1 MLFSHHLRP
10 LTSLAAKAQAS
21 TSQAT
26 LRRTFA
32 STTAMSIPTVQ
43 KAILQ
48 ADILFPDVTLITD
61 HPVPTPKPSSTEHLI
76 RVHTTAITN
85 GELLWEKNFPLPADL
100 KAGKINVPC
109 NDVAGTVVT
118 APESSPFPPG
128 TEVYAR
134 SYFGRTGCAREYSIL
149 LTEEM
154 AKRPQR
160 LTWAESAT
168 VPMSAETA
176 WQALFVQAGLEPKAG
191 SAKGKRIFV
200 TAASGAAGTWIVQLS
215 KWIGAEVIGTCGPDS
230 VEWLKSLK
238 ADTVLDYTKT
248 NVKEWASIEENKV
261 DLAIDCFGG
270 KSLEDAW
277 WVVKD
282 GATLISIFQPPE
294 QKRPAGVEGNITNF
308 FFIMETRGDHL
319 QKVTDLIESGFGK
332 TALDSSFPFDQF
344 QEAFAKMKS
353 GKAKGKV
360 VIDLGVN

>member
-10 LTSLAAKAQAS
+10 FSSLIVKAQVSAPQ
-21 TSQAT
+21 TT

-32 STTAMSIPTVQ
+32 STTAMSIPTFQ
-43 KAILQ
+43 KAVLQ
-48 ADILFPDVTLITD
+48 PDVQSTDVILITD
-61 HPVPTPKPSSTEHLI
+61 HPVPTAKPSTEEHLI

-85 GELLWEKNFPLPADL
+85 GELLWEKNFPLPDDV
-100 KAGKINVPC
+100 KAGKIMVPC
-109 NDVAGTVVT
+109 NDVAGTIVT

-128 TEVYAR
+128 TEIYAR
-134 SYFGRTGCAREYSIL
+134 SNFARTGCAREYSIL
-149 LTEEM
+149 ETKEM

-176 WQALFVQAGLEPKAG
+176 WQALFVKAGFEPKAD

-200 TAASGAAGTWIVQLS
+200 TASSGAVGTWIVQLA
-215 KWIGAEVIGTCGPDS
+215 KWIGAHVTGTCGPDS
-230 VEWLKSLK
+230 VEWVKSLK

-248 NVKEWASIEENKV
+248 NIKEWASEGANKV
-261 DLAIDCFGG
+261 DLAIDCIGG

-294 QKRPAGVEGNITNF
+294 QKKPTGIDGDIDNF
-308 FFIMETRGDHL
+308 FFIMESRGDQL
-319 QKVTDLIESGFGK
+319 QKITELIDSGFGK
-332 TALDSSFPFDQF
+332 PALDSSFPIDQF
-344 QEAFAKMKS
+344 QGAFAKLKS

-360 VIDLGVN
+360 VIDLGVE

>member
-10 LTSLAAKAQAS
+10 FTSLA
-21 TSQAT
+21 T
-26 LRRTFA
+26 LQRNFA
-32 STTAMSIPTVQ
+32 STAAMAIPKVQ
-43 KAILQ
+43 KAIVQ
-48 ADILFPDVTLITD
+48 PDVQSTDVTLITD
-61 HPVPTPKPSSTEHLI
+61 HPVPTAKPSSTEHLI

-85 GELLWEKNFPLPADL
+85 GELLWEKNFPIAPELRAL
-100 KAGKINVPC
+100 KTMVPC
-109 NDVAGTVVT
+109 NDVAGTVIT
-118 APESSPFPPG
+118 APESSPFQPG

-134 SYFGRTGCAREYSIL
+134 SNYGRTGCAREYSIL

-191 SAKGKRIFV
+191 SAKGKRIFI
-200 TAASGAAGTWIVQLS
+200 TAASGAVGTWLVQLS
-215 KWIGAEVIGTCGPDS
+215 KWIGAEVIGTCGTDT
-230 VEWLKSLK
+230 VEWVKSLK
-238 ADTVLDYTKT
+238 ADTVLDYKTT
-248 NVKEWASIEENKV
+248 NVKEWASVEGNKV

-294 QKRPAGVEGNITNF
+294 QKKPAGIEGKINNF
-308 FFIMETRGDHL
+308 FFIMESKGDQL
-319 QKVTDLIESGFGK
+319 QKVTELIESGFGK
-332 TALDSSFPFDQF
+332 PALDSSFPIDQY
-344 QEAFAKMKS
+344 QEAFAKLKS

-360 VIDLGVN
+360 VLDLGVN

>member
-10 LTSLAAKAQAS
+10 FTSLVAQAQAS
-21 TSQAT
+21 APQAT

-32 STTAMSIPTVQ
+32 STAAMTIPRVQ
-43 KAILQ
+43 KAVFQ
-48 ADILFPDVTLITD
+48 PDIQSTDVVLITD
-61 HPVPTPKPSSTEHLI
+61 HPVPTARPSSTEHLI

-85 GELLWEKNFPLPADL
+85 GELLWEKNFPLPDEV
-100 KAGKINVPC
+100 KAGKVTVPC

-118 APESSPFPPG
+118 APDSSPFPPG

-134 SYFGRTGCAREYSIL
+134 SSFARTGCAREYSIL
-149 LTEEM
+149 MKEEM
-154 AKRPQR
+154 SMRPQR

-176 WQALFVQAGLEPKAG
+176 WQALFDQAGLEPKAD

-200 TAASGAAGTWIVQLS
+200 TAASGAVGTWIVQLS
-215 KWIGAEVIGTCGPDS
+215 KWIGAEVIGTCGPDN
-230 VEWLKSLK
+230 VEWVKSLK

-248 NVKEWASIEENKV
+248 NVKEWANVEGNKV

-277 WVVKD
+277 WVVKE
-282 GATLISIFQPPE
+282 GATLISIYQPPE
-294 QKRPAGVEGNITNF
+294 QKKPDGIKGNINNF
-308 FFIMETRGDHL
+308 FFIMESRGDQL
-319 QKVTDLIESGFGK
+319 QKVTELIDSGFGK
-332 TALDSSFPFDQF
+332 PALDSSFPIDQF
-344 QEAFAKMKS
+344 QEAFAKLKS

>member
-1 MLFSHHLRP
+1 M
-10 LTSLAAKAQAS
+10 A
-21 TSQAT
+21 
-26 LRRTFA
+26 
-32 STTAMSIPTVQ
+32 IPEVQ

-48 ADILFPDVTLITD
+48 PDVQSTDVILITD
-61 HPVPTPKPSSTEHLI
+61 HPVPTPKSSSTEHLI

-85 GELLWEKNFPLPADL
+85 GELFWEKNFPLPADL
-100 KAGKINVPC
+100 KVGKVNVPC
-109 NDVAGTVVT
+109 NDVAGTVVI
-118 APESSPFPPG
+118 APASSPFLPG

-176 WQALFVQAGLEPKAG
+176 WQALFVQAKLEPKAE
-191 SAKGKRIFV
+191 SAKGKRIFI
-200 TAASGAAGTWIVQLS
+200 TAASGAVGTWLVQLS
-215 KWIGAEVIGTCGPDS
+215 KWIGAEVIGTCGPAN
-230 VEWLKSLK
+230 VEWVKSLK

-248 NVKEWASIEENKV
+248 NVKEWASVEGNKV

-282 GATLISIFQPPE
+282 GATLISIYQPPD
-294 QKRPAGVEGNITNF
+294 QKRPAGVDGNITNF
-308 FFIMETRGDHL
+308 FFIMESKGDQL
-319 QKVTDLIESGFGK
+319 QKVTELIDSGFGK
-332 TALDSSFPFDQF
+332 TALDSSFPIDQF
-344 QEAFAKMKS
+344 QEAFAKLKS
-353 GKAKGKV
+353 GKTKGKV